1 MSRKR
6 CAIYTRKSSEEGLEQ
21 SFNSLDAQRE
31 ACAAYVLS
39 QAGEGWEALPEQYD
53 DGGWSGGSMDR
64 PALKQLLGDIRDGKV
79 DIVVV
84 YKVDRL
90 TRSLADFAKIV
101 EILDAKGVSFVSVT
115 QAFNTTSSMGRLTL
129 NVLLSFAQFEREV
142 TGERIRDKIAAS
154 KRKGMWMGGAIPL
167 GFKVEERKL
176 LIHAEEAKEVIYI
189 FNRYLEL
196 RSVPALADDLAA
208 KGIRTRRR
216 TMQSGRSIGGVCF
229 GRGALAHLLK
239 NPIYIG
245 RIKHKGAVYDGE
257 HDVLIDPELF
267 EQVQQTIAAN
277 RHDKG
282 IARAAAAPSL
292 LAGRITDPDGLPMS
306 PTRGQKGSKH
316 YCYYATRT
324 KPGEDRASVWRLPT
338 GELDRLVMNSVAR
351 HITEVRAL
359 DPTALKTACLGKFAN
374 DAKITDI
381 LADLSVHERRA
392 LLIELDVTV
401 QLRSDHIDIAFAAET
416 ISIPAKLVRKGHELR
431 LSLPPDGIGTAM
443 SADPSLVRLM
453 ALAFAARDH
462 LLTPKQHPL
471 IATYQQR
478 HQQRLARLS
487 WLAPDIVAAIIGGRQ
502 PAQLTARHL
511 LRCGDV
517 PLGWQS
523 QRRFSD
529 SLKAVRYRLPHKF
542 GATKIGLRDIGPIWR
557 ISAEPKASLAATAKL
572 HRP

>member
-1 MSRKR
+1 MNRKR

-53 DGGWSGGSMDR
+53 DGGWSGGSMER
-64 PALKQLLGDIRDGKV
+64 PALKQLLADIRDGKV

-176 LIHAEEAKEVIYI
+176 LIHPEEAEEVRYI

-196 RSVPALADDLAA
+196 RSVPALTDDLAA

-245 RIKHKGAVYDGE
+245 RIQHKGTVYDGE
-257 HDVLIDPELF
+257 HDALIDPELF
-267 EQVQQTIAAN
+267 QRVQQTIADN

-282 IARAAAAPSL
+282 IARSAAAPSL
-292 LAGRITDPDGLPMS
+292 LAGRITDPDGRPMS
-306 PTRGQKGSKH
+306 PARGQKGSKH
-316 YCYYATRT
+316 YCYYVTRIKT
-324 KPGEDRASVWRLPT
+324 GEDRASIWRLPA
-338 GELDRLVMNSVAR
+338 GELDRIVMDSVAR
-351 HITEVRAL
+351 HITELRAL
-359 DPTALKTACLGKFAN
+359 DPTALKSGGLSKFAN

-381 LADLSVHERRA
+381 LAGLSVQDRRA
-392 LLIELDVTV
+392 LLIELRVKV
-401 QLRSDHIDIAFAAET
+401 QVLNDRIDISFATQT
-416 ISIPAKLVRKGHELR
+416 ISIPAQLVRRGHELR
-431 LSLPPDGIGTAM
+431 LSLPPGGMGTA
-443 SADPSLVRLM
+443 AIPDQSLVRLM
-453 ALAFAARDH
+453 TLAFAARDH
-462 LLTPKQHPL
+462 LLTPKQNSL
-471 IATYQQR
+471 IATYEGR

-487 WLAPDIVAAIIGGRQ
+487 WLAPDIVAAIIEGRQ

-511 LRCGDV
+511 LRCGDI
-517 PLGWQS
+517 PLDWQS
-523 QRRFSD
+523 QRRF
-529 SLKAVRYRLPHKF
+529 LGFA
-542 GATKIGLRDIGPIWR
+542 
-557 ISAEPKASLAATAKL
+557 
-572 HRP
+572 